1 MITLWVIYD
10 KPKDHPNHFVVRK
23 WFIKQKPEDEVPLA
37 PFSSNTDPFLEP
49 EWGGSYPVS
58 KQGTL
63 KTADPFIEVDRG
75 AMLMPDLK
83 AARSLI
89 PEGLARMDVAGKED
103 PCIAE
108 VWG

>member
-23 WFIKQKPEDEVPLA
+23 WFIKQKAEDSVPLA
-37 PFSSNTDPFLEP
+37 PFPSHIDPDLEP

-58 KQGTL
+58 KKGTF
-63 KTADPFIEVDRG
+63 KTTDPLIEVDQG
-75 AMLMPDLK
+75 AMLTTDLQ
-83 AARSLI
+83 AARSLV
-89 PEGLARMDVAGKED
+89 PKGLARLDVAGKED